1 MNPNEFTPKQ
11 IEAIKHIRNHTV
23 HKGRSPSIRELMG
36 FLGSK
41 SIKSVQEILFTLQ
54 QKGII
59 KKFEDGHYKLVLNP
73 DLGQHRYQTVDVP
86 IVGIVSCGNPIFAE
100 ENIEGYLPVSTTIA
114 EPSSKYFLLK
124 VSGDSMDEAGINNG
138 DLVLIRQQSVAKEG
152 DKVVALIDDD
162 ATIKEFHRSGDV
174 VVLKPRSSNNSHKP
188 IILDSDFRIQGVV
201 VRTIP
206 TLD

>member
-1 MNPNEFTPKQ
+1 MNPDEFTPKQ

-36 FLGSK
+36 LLESK

-73 DLGQHRYQTVDVP
+73 DLGQHIYQTIDVP
-86 IVGIVSCGNPIFAE
+86 IVGMVSCGNPLFAE
-100 ENIEGYLPVSTTIA
+100 ENVEGYLPVSTTIA
-114 EPSSKYFLLK
+114 EPGSKYFLLK
-124 VSGDSMDEAGINNG
+124 VSGDSMDEVGIKDG
-138 DLVLIRQQSVAKEG
+138 DLVLIRQQAVAKDG

-162 ATIKEFHRSGDV
+162 ATIKEFQRTGNV
-174 VVLKPRSSNNSHKP
+174 VVLKPRSSNKSHKP
-188 IILDSDFRIQGVV
+188 IILEGNFRIQGVV
-201 VRTIP
+201 VTTIP
-206 TLD
+206 NLD